1 MMCVMET
8 WGFFFFFL
16 GFFALG
22 RCRLLY
28 VAEGAE
34 LTEPQQVRSTAQRE
48 MYFGFKQ
55 GITEEA

>member
-1 MMCVMET
+1 MET